1 MVYVRSVRWW
11 ITSCCL
17 AGTVACGRSAPSPPP
32 STAPKKPNPLQ
43 PAPLPG
49 PDAPIL
55 PSHRVY
61 PGLAEALL
69 ETVPADAR
77 VIGVGE
83 LHARVDR
90 QPAQTSLGAFTAALP
105 RFADRVSDLV
115 IETWIVDPKCGKTA
129 TEATKR
135 VETTVKRPEATKS
148 EIAILADTARAAKI
162 QPHAMTLSCKDYETV
177 APKSGNVDAE
187 AMLTLTT
194 RELTRIATSAV
205 LYRDK
210 QPEHRPWI
218 VLYGGALHNDRIP
231 DPTLAEWSY
240 AAAVDKATNNHF
252 VEIDIIVPEL
262 AEADEASQKQPW
274 FPLVADAKQVT
285 VWERGERSYVI
296 ILPRSAAR

>member
-11 ITSCCL
+11 LVCCV
-17 AGTVACGRSAPSPPP
+17 VACGRGAPSPPP
-32 STAPKKPNPLQ
+32 PSGPPTKNPLQ

-49 PDAPIL
+49 PDAPVL

-61 PGLAEALL
+61 PGLADALL
-69 ETVPADAR
+69 EIIPTDAR

-83 LHARVDR
+83 LHTRVDR

-105 RFADRVSDLV
+105 RFAERVSDLV

-129 TEATKR
+129 TDATKR

-148 EIAILADTARAAKI
+148 EIAVLADTARAAKI

-177 APKSGNVDAE
+177 APKGGNVDAE

-205 LYRDK
+205 AYRDK

-218 VLYGGALHNDRIP
+218 VVYGGALHNDRFP
-231 DPTLAEWSY
+231 DAPLAEWSY
-240 AAAVDKATNNHF
+240 AAAVDKAANGHYL
-252 VEIDIIVPEL
+252 EIDLVVPEL

-274 FPLVADAKQVT
+274 FPLVADAKQVL
-285 VWERGERSYVI
+285 VWQRGERSYVI